1 MGPRRV
7 VDQTCQVKPE
17 CAADMYQIDVEMR
30 RDVNASNKSFDLPET
45 ADFFRCWCSRAGRAP
60 CGLGAVPL
68 GACIGLS
75 FLPRIRC
82 RRHCRFVKRNSTAR
96 KSR

>member
-1 MGPRRV
+1 

-30 RDVNASNKSFDLPET
+30 RDVNASNHSSDLPET

-60 CGLGAVPL
+60 CGRVSWGRHREEATGTCGEVESVLGL
-68 GACIGLS
+68 
-75 FLPRIRC
+75 
-82 RRHCRFVKRNSTAR
+82 
-96 KSR
+96 